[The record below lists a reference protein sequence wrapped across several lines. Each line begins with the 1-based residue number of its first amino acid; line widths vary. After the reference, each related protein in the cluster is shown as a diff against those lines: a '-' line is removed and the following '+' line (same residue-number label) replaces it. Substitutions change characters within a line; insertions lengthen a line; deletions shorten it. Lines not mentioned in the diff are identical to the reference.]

1 MIIHDNQGFGTQSLN
16 SFFGIFHTYTGTV
29 RFHSPKNTTGMRII
43 VWFLMVLRVFA
54 YRRLPSARS
63 STGLYSTR
71 RQEITKYPRIFFN
84 NKLSLNNVYVLGE
97 EQSHYISNVMRLR
110 VGAKMRIFDTLSCE
124 YIASI
129 GEINK
134 KRSSLQVAV
143 DIIEQ
148 IKDNTDKYARPLPIT
163 LYCAPIKKQRMKL
176 LLEKVT
182 ELGINLIVP
191 IITQNTNDLSGIN
204 NAEAN
209 EKVLIESAEQ
219 SERLHIPSI
228 SAPFKFADFLQN
240 ICNGKSPCDNI
251 SILLVCRERAD
262 HSVLTIYNTLQKHYN
277 GKSNIGI
284 LIGPEGG
291 FTQEEFVIMEKF
303 SAMESNKVKIL
314 FTTLGDNMLLRSET
328 AAIVAISHIQQYL
341 HSLPT
346 GTK

>member
-1 MIIHDNQGFGTQSLN
+1 MW
-16 SFFGIFHTYTGTV
+16 
-29 RFHSPKNTTGMRII
+29 II
-43 VWFLMVLRVFA
+43 VWFVMISRAFS
-54 YRRLPSARS
+54 YRLPPSARLL
-63 STGLYSTR
+63 TGLYSTK
-71 RQEITKYPRIFFN
+71 RQEITKYPRIFLN
-84 NKLSLNNVYVLGE
+84 NKLSLNNIYSLEE
-97 EQSHYISNVMRLR
+97 EQSHYISNVMRLK
-110 VGAKMRIFDTLSCE
+110 VGAKIRIFDNLSCE

-129 GEINK
+129 SEINK

-182 ELGINLIVP
+182 ELGINSIVP

-209 EKVLIESAEQ
+209 QKILIESAEQ
-219 SERLHIPSI
+219 SERLYIPSI

-240 ICNGKSPCDNI
+240 ICNGNSPCDNI

-262 HSVLTIYNTLQKHYN
+262 QSVLTIYNTLQKYYN
-277 GKSNIGI
+277 GNSNIGI

-291 FTQEEFVIMEKF
+291 FTQEEFVIMEKY
-303 SAMESNKVKIL
+303 STMENNKVKIL

-341 HSLPT
+341 YSLS